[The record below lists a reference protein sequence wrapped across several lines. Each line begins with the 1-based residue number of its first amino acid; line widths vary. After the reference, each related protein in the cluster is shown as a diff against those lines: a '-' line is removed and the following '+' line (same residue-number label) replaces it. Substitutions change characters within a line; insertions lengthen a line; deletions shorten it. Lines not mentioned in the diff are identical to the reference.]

1 MYNHRKQSIA
11 AQRYAERKER
21 EDKAPRLRDEVPS
34 LTRLDLAIEERAPA
48 ETVSRPRH
56 VRRIVVERAPALF
69 LVPCGDPRC
78 EEGGHDVT
86 VDVMR
91 ALRSG
96 RSKFEGQDECHGS
109 VGPVRCAR
117 ILCFEATA
125 EYEDSSP
132 HAGAPS

>member
-11 AQRYAERKER
+11 AQRFAERRER
-21 EDKAPRLRDEVPS
+21 EDKAPRLRDEIPS
-34 LTRLDLAIEERAPA
+34 LLRLDLAIEERAPA

-86 VDVMR
+86 IDIMR

-96 RSKFEGQDECHGS
+96 RRSFEGQDECRGS
-109 VGPVRCAR
+109 VGTARCER
-117 ILCFEATA
+117 VLCFEATA
-125 EYEDSSP
+125 EYDNASRAETSS
-132 HAGAPS
+132 